1 MIAED
6 SQPIARPFDD
16 FDRPL
21 QKPASSAWMSSLEQ
35 RILVCAPTANDARL
49 TAEFLTRAG
58 IQPLGCMNI
67 PELCLRMDEGCG
79 GIILAEEVLVSEA
92 VTCLNEALRRQPSW
106 SDIPIIVVC
115 STTGSRAHINQSLQL
130 IGAASTISLVE
141 RPFRPETLVSMIQA
155 SLRSR
160 ARQYQVRD
168 LLTELATNE
177 ARMRRILEQSVVG
190 LAEADLTGRFTL
202 VNDRYCAMVARPREE
217 LLKLRLPDLTHPDD
231 CAESKNR
238 IVALASGRATSFIVE
253 KRLLKPDGTVVWVH
267 DHLSVIRDGED
278 RPCGITV
285 ASADITQR
293 KEDEQQIS
301 RARDEALAASRAK
314 DDFLASLSH
323 ELRTPLNPVLLLASE
338 AARNVLLPSDVKAD
352 FDVIARN
359 ITLEAR
365 LIDDLLDLTR
375 ITRGKLQLT
384 RQNHLLHTILE
395 DAIAT
400 VQPDFAERRVTL
412 RRSYA
417 TQSPTIFGDSV
428 RLQQVFWNVLKNA
441 AKFTPCGGAVTVE
454 TRYNP
459 GETHAAVAI
468 TDTGI
473 GMSEGEI
480 ERVFDAFVQGD
491 HATRRTHHF
500 GGLGLGLAISKM
512 LVNLHEGKIAASSAG
527 AGRGSTFT
535 IELPVVAAAEVSKA
549 PLVKA
554 EAASSDEPSSIRRI
568 LLVDDH
574 EATRNALSFL
584 LQRRKFEVIPAGSL
598 SEAFAAAEQGGIQLI
613 VSDIGLP
620 DGTGYELMER
630 FAKPNGVKGIA
641 LTGYGM
647 EQDVEQSERAGFA
660 AHLTKP
666 VRVEALDEALK
677 TVMATG

>member
-1 MIAED
+1 MMPED
-6 SQPIARPFDD
+6 SNSSAGSFGNFDQP
-16 FDRPL
+16 L
-21 QKPASSAWMSSLEQ
+21 KKPASSSWMSPLEK

-49 TAEFLTRAG
+49 TTEFLARAG
-58 IQPLGCMNI
+58 CQPVVCADAV
-67 PELCLRMDEGCG
+67 ELCRRIDEGCG
-79 GIILAEEVLVSEA
+79 AVVLAEEVLAAAA
-92 VTCLNEALRRQPSW
+92 VTCLNDALRRQPSW
-106 SDIPIIVVC
+106 SDIPMIVVC
-115 STTGSRAHINQSLQL
+115 STSGSRAQINQNLQL
-130 IGAASTISLVE
+130 IGPASTISLIE
-141 RPFRPETLVSMIQA
+141 RPFRPETLISMIQA

-160 ARQYQVRD
+160 SRQYQVRD

-177 ARMRRILEQSVVG
+177 ARIRRILEQTVVG

-202 VNDRYCAMVARPREE
+202 VNDRYCAMAGRTRDE
-217 LLKLRLPDLTHPDD
+217 LLRRRLPELTHPDD
-231 CAESKNR
+231 SVESHNR
-238 IVALASGRATSFIVE
+238 IVALAAGRATSFIVE

-278 RPCGITV
+278 RPIGITV

-293 KEDEQQIS
+293 KEDEQQIA
-301 RARDEALAASRAK
+301 RARDDALAASRAK

-338 AARNVLLPSDVKAD
+338 AARNVQLPSDVKAD

-359 ITLEAR
+359 IALEAR

-384 RQNHLLHTILE
+384 RQNHSLHTIIE

-412 RRSYA
+412 RRNYSALSA
-417 TQSPTIFGDSV
+417 TVFADSV

-441 AKFTPCGGAVTVE
+441 AKFTPCGGTVTVE
-454 TRYNP
+454 TRYKL
-459 GETHAAVAI
+459 GDVTATVAI

-491 HATRRTHHF
+491 HASRRTHHF

-512 LVNLHEGKIAASSAG
+512 LVNLHDGKIAARSEG
-527 AGRGSTFT
+527 AGHGSTFT
-535 IELPVVAAAEVSKA
+535 IELPVLHA
-549 PLVKA
+549 PEANQGPNASA
-554 EAASSDEPSSIRRI
+554 EAAPTNEPTAIRRI

-584 LQRRKFEVIPAGSL
+584 LQRRKFEVVPAGSL
-598 SEAFAAAEQGGIQLI
+598 SEAFAAAEQGDIQLI

-677 TVMATG
+677 TVLAT

>member
-21 QKPASSAWMSSLEQ
+21 KKTTSSAWMSSLEQ

-58 IQPLGCMNI
+58 IQPLACANI

-92 VTCLNEALRRQPSW
+92 VTCLNDALRRQASW
-106 SDIPIIVVC
+106 SDIPINVVC

-202 VNDRYCAMVARPREE
+202 VNDRYCAMIARSRDD

-231 CAESKNR
+231 YTEAKNR
-238 IVALASGRATSFIVE
+238 IVALASGRATSFIIE

-293 KEDEQQIS
+293 KEDEQQIA
-301 RARDEALAASRAK
+301 RARDDALAASRAK

-338 AARNVLLPSDVKAD
+338 AARNMQLPSDVKAD

-359 ITLEAR
+359 IALEAR

-384 RQNHLLHTILE
+384 RHHHALHAIIE

-400 VQPDFAERRVTL
+400 VQPDFAERRVVL
-412 RRSYA
+412 RRNYVA
-417 TQSPTIFGDSV
+417 QSPVVFADAV

-441 AKFTPCGGAVTVE
+441 AKFTPCGGTVTVE
-454 TRYNP
+454 TRYRP
-459 GETHAAVAI
+459 GDARAVVAI
-468 TDTGI
+468 SDTGI
-473 GMSEGEI
+473 GMSDAEI
-480 ERVFDAFVQGD
+480 ARVFDAFVQGD

-512 LVNLHEGKIAASSAG
+512 LVKLHDGQIAASSEG
-527 AGRGSTFT
+527 GGRGSTFS
-535 IELPVVAAAEVSKA
+535 IELPTVQASELSHAADADT
-549 PLVKA
+549 
-554 EAASSDEPSSIRRI
+554 AAIASTEPPAIRRI

-574 EATRNALSFL
+574 KATRDALSYL
-584 LQRRKFEVIPAGSL
+584 LQRRKFEVVPAGSL
-598 SEAFAAAEQGGIQLI
+598 REAFAAAEQGNIQLL

-677 TVMATG
+677 TVLAAS